1 MKPLVMSQVNLTF
14 VKLFCNYKRNS
25 LTTVFMK
32 KATSMDHMSSCNF
45 KIYHLSLSI
54 FEVKLLEQ
62 KHIVLG
68 MRIFM
73 WSLQNESQ
81 AVGFR
86 GNDGFRYCDSEMT
99 ETKNIC
105 HGLLQPY
112 WSKFIWQKFF
122 FCSTFQQSL
131 RVAGSF
137 DYGTPIYETKCCFT
151 SPIHHLVSIPKCIV
165 WYVQCRLWQI

>member
-1 MKPLVMSQVNLTF
+1 MQLQKKF
-14 VKLFCNYKRNS
+14 IDYCIYE
-25 LTTVFMK
+25 

-86 GNDGFRYCDSEMT
+86 GNDGFRYCDSEVT

-137 DYGTPIYETKCCFT
+137 DYGTPIYETKMLFHVTHWPSC
-151 SPIHHLVSIPKCIV
+151 INPKVHCVICAMQV
-165 WYVQCRLWQI
+165 VTDLRWQTNGW